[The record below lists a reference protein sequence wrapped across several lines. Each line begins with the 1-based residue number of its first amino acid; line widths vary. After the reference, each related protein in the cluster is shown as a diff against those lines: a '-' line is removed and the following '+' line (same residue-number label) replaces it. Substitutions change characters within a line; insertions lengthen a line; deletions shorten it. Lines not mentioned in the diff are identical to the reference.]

1 MIRQQA
7 PSCIWPSDIFRGW
20 CASTTCSSNR
30 CESADG
36 QLPPPASAW
45 NSTARRPL
53 LQEGDDHRMNP
64 FPASDPDRHAIWEM
78 LVERDIQAFVAAD
91 WNPWR
96 RIFLPMNSMAS
107 MPGDSQP

>member
-1 MIRQQA
+1 
-7 PSCIWPSDIFRGW
+7 
-20 CASTTCSSNR
+20 
-30 CESADG
+30 
-36 QLPPPASAW
+36 
-45 NSTARRPL
+45 
-53 LQEGDDHRMNP
+53 MNP

-107 MPGDSQP
+107 MPGDVPTLTAGGSPIRLWRAIGGMDPAGG